1 MNREWHDK
9 HKMPNAPTAEERVR
23 WHLEHTKN
31 CACRPFPAGLMA
43 RLGVEQRETVAKNL
57 IRPEAKHLR

>member
-1 MNREWHDK
+1 
-9 HKMPNAPTAEERVR
+9 MPNAPTAEERVR